1 MPTTALEKL
10 SFWGERKDYYHY
22 MTENL
27 SGLKTFD
34 HMVKRVQGLTEVRRS
49 HDSHVTFLFI
59 RL

>member
-1 MPTTALEKL
+1 
-10 SFWGERKDYYHY
+10 

-49 HDSHVTFLFI
+49 HDSHVTFFSFVCSLSVVKGRDGLLLGFV
-59 RL
+59 